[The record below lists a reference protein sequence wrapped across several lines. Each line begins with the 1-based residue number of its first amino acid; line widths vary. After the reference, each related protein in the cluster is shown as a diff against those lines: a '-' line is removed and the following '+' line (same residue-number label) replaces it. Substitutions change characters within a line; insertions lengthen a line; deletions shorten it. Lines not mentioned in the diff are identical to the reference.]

1 MEKGVNTSEATWG
14 TLHAII
20 CWSQAIYKLIPR
32 CRTWKNDLDD
42 DTNEVHITECTCPQM
57 KGVFWAEKPQENGN
71 NEREGEVNDTVWK
84 PSEDVEDR
92 VCKTGEDV
100 GDVGAI

>member
-1 MEKGVNTSEATWG
+1 MEKGINTSEATRG
-14 TLHAII
+14 TLHTII
-20 CWSQAIYKLIPR
+20 CWGQAIYKLIPR
-32 CRTWKNDLDD
+32 CRTWKDDLDD
-42 DTNEVHITECTCPQM
+42 DANEVHIPECTCPKM
-57 KGVFWAEKPQENGN
+57 KGVFCAEKPQKNGN

-100 GDVGAI
+100 GDVGTV